1 MRKKSKV
8 VRSLMMV
15 SQIGISML
23 VPIFLCLFFGVKLNE
38 WFSSIYFV
46 PIFLFLGM
54 GAAFRNVYY
63 LTKGFYAKDK
73 KEENEKLAYIAEHIN
88 EHPEVCIKYFVPD
101 ERKSGGAIV
110 EGSGIVKKLSD
121 ADATITLADGYKI
134 RLSDIVDLSIG

>member
-1 MRKKSKV
+1 MKKRSKV
-8 VRSLMMV
+8 VRSFMMV

-73 KEENEKLAYIAEHIN
+73 KEENEKLAYIENLKKAG
-88 EHPEVCIKYFVPD
+88 
-101 ERKSGGAIV
+101 ERNRAKRKQK
-110 EGSGIVKKLSD
+110 EQ
-121 ADATITLADGYKI
+121 
-134 RLSDIVDLSIG
+134 